1 MKKQQLSHWFRAL
14 GPGIITAALV
24 FGPSKMTVATKLGAE
39 YGYDL
44 LWVVVTAIFFMM
56 VYTAM
61 SARIGLA
68 SEMSILDLI
77 RQKWGRP
84 AGVLIGIGVF
94 LVAACFQAGNS
105 IGAGIAL
112 EELTNTPRIPWILFF
127 NLAGL
132 VLLFFRSF
140 YRVLEK
146 VMLGLIL
153 MMLLA
158 FVITAFTTRPA
169 LGEVFSGLEPSIP
182 AGSWQLVTALTASC
196 FALVAAFYQAYL
208 IQERKRQ
215 EPEGTVTDRS
225 FPGLLILG
233 IMTALVMICAASV
246 MHPQGLQVTNASDMG
261 RALEPL
267 FGHNASVFFLI
278 GLFGASFSSLIG
290 NSTLG
295 GTIFSDA
302 LGHGS
307 RLDSRPVRWLIA
319 LIMATG
325 AGVAIV
331 FGNLPIQL
339 IVIAQSITIFIIPL
353 IGLALFLLA
362 NDRSIM
368 GSRVNGRVTNVAGV
382 LGLVLVAALAVHSF
396 TLLFLK

>member
-1 MKKQQLSHWFRAL
+1 MKKQQLIHWVHAL

-39 YGYDL
+39 FGYDL

-68 SEMSILDLI
+68 SEVSILDLI
-77 RQKWGRP
+77 RKKWGSP
-84 AGVLIGIGVF
+84 AGVVIGIGVF

-112 EELTNTPRIPWILFF
+112 EELTHTPRTPWILFF

-146 VMLGLIL
+146 VMLFLIL
-153 MMLLA
+153 LMLFA
-158 FVITAFTTRPA
+158 FVVTAITTRPPLA
-169 LGEVFSGLEPSIP
+169 AVITGLEPTVP

-208 IQERKRQ
+208 IQERKRK

-246 MHPQGLQVTNASDMG
+246 MHPQGLQVSNASDMG

-267 FGHNASVFFLI
+267 FGHYASVFFLI

-302 LGHGS
+302 LGYGS
-307 RLDSRPVRWLIA
+307 RLDSRSVRWLIA

-325 AGVAIV
+325 AGVAIA
-331 FGNLPIQL
+331 FGSLPIQL
-339 IVIAQSITIFIIPL
+339 IIIAQSITIFIIPM
-353 IGLALFLLA
+353 IGLALFLIA

-368 GSRVNGRVTNVAGV
+368 GTRANGLFSNLAGV
-382 LGLVLVAALAVHSF
+382 LGLVLVVTLAVHSF
-396 TLLFLK
+396 NLLFLK